1 MPPKRDAIL
10 DEDNLEQHI
19 RISFSD
25 MERSMT
31 TFTGDD
37 TYPIAIFIEEFED
50 VAEMMHWTNIEK
62 LIYAKRL
69 LNGTAK
75 LFLRTLG
82 RVKDYST
89 LKKALMGEFGPK
101 MNSATIHKRLAS
113 RKMQN
118 NETLQQY
125 FLIMKELA
133 FHGNVEDSALID
145 YVIDGIQDVETNKIM
160 LYGASDIADF
170 RRRLALY
177 SDFRSKMPMKQNY
190 STRAAIQGIL
200 CFSCG
205 ERNHISASCPYQ
217 SQGRRCFN
225 CQNFGHIATNC
236 HLQKMAT
243 KTLTT
248 KPRAI
253 TSSQMA
259 QQIAGPSRSCYVGNT
274 KEQEQDVCKQNR
286 SYKPFKIINLYGK
299 MENALIDSGC
309 DVNLMSDELY
319 NELKLSQCDASSNIV
334 LTGLGSKE
342 IITLG
347 SVIIKLV
354 IDDCLY
360 TNVIFYIISRY
371 SMPFRVILD
380 GNVRL
385 MPKNVDWLNILMCN
399 CDVASCDFPCLIHI
413 NDVHLRSK
421 TQYLV
426 ETYQPLQIKEAPI
439 QMKIILKDDI
449 PVKFTP
455 RRISLT
461 EQAEVEKQIDDWL
474 QKGIIRVSHSEY
486 ASPLVL
492 VRKKDGSIRVCI
504 DYRKLNQKMF
514 KDEKAGDIYQ
524 IGDIVAIK
532 RTQFGTCLKLKAK
545 YLGPYRVVK
554 VKRNDRY
561 DVEKV
566 DPCDEGPNRTST
578 AVDYMKRWPDY

>member
-82 RVKDYST
+82 RVKDYPT
-89 LKKALMGEFGPK
+89 LKKALMDEFGPK
-101 MNSATIHKRLAS
+101 MNSATIHKTLAS
-113 RKMQN
+113 RKKQN

-125 FLIMKELA
+125 FLIMQELA

-145 YVIDGIQDVETNKIM
+145 YVNDGIPDVETNKIM
-160 LYGASDIADF
+160 FREQFRKPLLSAPKQALFDSNSNRSGAGVDVDDVNIEKDV
-170 RRRLALY
+170 
-177 SDFRSKMPMKQNY
+177 
-190 STRAAIQGIL
+190 
-200 CFSCG
+200 
-205 ERNHISASCPYQ
+205 
-217 SQGRRCFN
+217 
-225 CQNFGHIATNC
+225 
-236 HLQKMAT
+236 
-243 KTLTT
+243 
-248 KPRAI
+248 
-253 TSSQMA
+253 
-259 QQIAGPSRSCYVGNT
+259 QIAGPSRSCYVGNT
-274 KEQEQDVCKQNR
+274 KEQEQDVCKQIR

-299 MENALIDSGC
+299 MENTLIDPGC

-334 LTGLGSKE
+334 LTGLGTKE

-347 SVIIKLV
+347 SVIIKVV

-360 TNVIFYIISRY
+360 TNVMFYIISIY
-371 SMPFRVILD
+371 SMPFRVILGNDFFLNFTMVMKD

-399 CDVASCDFPCLIHI
+399 CDVASYDFPCLIHI

-449 PVKFTP
+449 PVKISQ
-455 RRISLT
+455 RRISFT

-492 VRKKDGSIRVCI
+492 VRKKDGSIRVCV

-514 KDEKAGDIYQ
+514 KDETRKAGDIYQ

-532 RTQFGTCLKLKAK
+532 RTQFGTCLKLKPK
-545 YLGPYRVVK
+545 YLGPYRVMK

-561 DVEKV
+561 DVEKA
-566 DPCDEGPNRTST
+566 DPCSDGPNRTST

>member
-1 MPPKRDAIL
+1 
-10 DEDNLEQHI
+10 
-19 RISFSD
+19 
-25 MERSMT
+25 
-31 TFTGDD
+31 
-37 TYPIAIFIEEFED
+37 
-50 VAEMMHWTNIEK
+50 MHWTNIEK

-89 LKKALMGEFGPK
+89 LKKALMDEFGPK

-145 YVIDGIQDVETNKIM
+145 YVIDGIPDVETNKIM

-177 SDFRSKMPMKQNY
+177 SDFRSKIPMKQNY

-259 QQIAGPSRSCYVGNT
+259 QQVVRESSGLTGYDCDERMNTKSREKFRKPLLSAPKQVLFDSNSNRSGAGVDVDDVNIEKDVEIAGPSRSCYVGNT

-347 SVIIKLV
+347 SVIIKVV

-371 SMPFRVILD
+371 SMPFRVILGNDFFKKFTMVMKD

-413 NDVHLRSK
+413 NDVRLRSK

-449 PVKFTP
+449 PVKFSP

-474 QKGIIRVSHSEY
+474 QKGIIRVSP
-486 ASPLVL
+486 SPA
-492 VRKKDGSIRVCI
+492 VRNLWAD
-504 DYRKLNQKMF
+504 
-514 KDEKAGDIYQ
+514 
-524 IGDIVAIK
+524 
-532 RTQFGTCLKLKAK
+532 
-545 YLGPYRVVK
+545 
-554 VKRNDRY
+554 
-561 DVEKV
+561 
-566 DPCDEGPNRTST
+566 
-578 AVDYMKRWPDY
+578 